1 MVSHTAFC
9 NFIGN
14 LWFRIQLSEMS
25 LEIDGF
31 AYSFLQ
37 FHWKSMVSHTAFY
50 NFIGNP
56 WFRIQRSV
64 IALEI

>member
-1 MVSHTAFC
+1 MC
-9 NFIGN
+9 
-14 LWFRIQLSEMS
+14 LFRMQLSQISQETY
-25 LEIDGF
+25 GF
-31 AYSFLQ
+31 ANSFLQ

-56 WFRIQRSV
+56 CFRIQRSV